1 MVGSGCAGGVILV
14 KLTVLALG
22 TRMPDWV
29 ERGIA
34 EYSKRLPPEIKLQ
47 WRELPLAV
55 RGKSGNSQ
63 AISKESDAIQKAL
76 PPHDRL
82 VVLDVLG
89 QSLSTEKLAGKLAQW
104 QMSGMNYSIV
114 IGGPDG
120 IDPSLQKQ
128 ADLLWSLSPL
138 TLPHPL
144 VRVVLAE
151 QLYRAWSIN
160 AGHPYHRS

>member
-1 MVGSGCAGGVILV
+1 
-14 KLTVLALG
+14 
-22 TRMPDWV
+22 MPAWV
-29 ERGIA
+29 DQGIA
-34 EYSKRLPPEIKLQ
+34 EYGKRLPPEIKLQ
-47 WRELPLAV
+47 WRELPLAA
-55 RGKSGNSQ
+55 RGKSGNAQAVARETQ
-63 AISKESDAIQKAL
+63 AIRKAL
-76 PPHDRL
+76 PAQDRL

-89 QSLSTEKLAGKLAQW
+89 QSFGTEKLAVKLADW

-120 IDPSLQKQ
+120 VERSLQQQ

-144 VRVVLAE
+144 VRVVLVE